1 MTTLA
6 FLTFAFIAGA
16 LFDRDLLALRQRLR
30 RRRTVR
36 EIERQAV
43 TEAAKE
49 EA

>member
-1 MTTLA
+1 MSIA
-6 FLTFAFIAGA
+6 FLAFAFIAGA
-16 LFDRDLLALRQRLR
+16 LFHSDLLALRQRLR

-43 TEAAKE
+43 REAAKE